1 MNIYNWITAVF
12 SVMKILYFKI
22 EEVFSFQLPR
32 LGDLYFS
39 RKITEVE
46 GSCFG
51 LNAKLKE
58 NVIQYFGKVVIV
70 V

>member
-22 EEVFSFQLPR
+22 EEVFSFQLPC

-51 LNAKLKE
+51 LSTKMKE
-58 NVIQYFGKVVIV
+58 N
-70 V
+70 